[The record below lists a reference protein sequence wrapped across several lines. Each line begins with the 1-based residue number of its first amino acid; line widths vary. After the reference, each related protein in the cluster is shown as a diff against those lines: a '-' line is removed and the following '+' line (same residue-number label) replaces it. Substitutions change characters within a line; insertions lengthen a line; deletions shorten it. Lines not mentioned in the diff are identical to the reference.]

1 MNETKIRTHLRQ
13 WETEDMKSIAQLGAI
28 DQLTAKNAMI
38 APVFLQ
44 ETDDI
49 STILKKLRHEDI
61 SACIVINNRNA
72 FVGEISVEDIIKLF
86 VQQLNTEPMIKYLTR
101 GYKKGFL
108 YKNAWELCNRHRCTV
123 YEDTNI
129 NTVIRAIY
137 TPKSLYVP
145 VLNKQKQV
153 MGVITPNSLINLLR
167 HH

>member
-108 YKNAWELCNRHRCTV
+108 YKNA
-123 YEDTNI
+123 
-129 NTVIRAIY
+129 
-137 TPKSLYVP
+137 
-145 VLNKQKQV
+145 
-153 MGVITPNSLINLLR
+153 
-167 HH
+167 